1 MGTPWRTAHLKVPA
15 IFELFMAIS
24 KGFFGIRTGS
34 TKNFTFSELHGEQ
47 ITKERVSKV
56 KNPRTISQ
64 MRQRMLMAT
73 IGAAYSYLKTI
84 ADHSFEGKTVG
95 QQNMSEFMR
104 INLNKFRDAAQN
116 SNAAYAMNAY
126 GDKLI
131 NPMRYILAKG
141 SLPALPYVI
150 NSTNQIEL
158 SYNVEDVSTA
168 EKVYD
173 AMGIK
178 KGDMV
183 TFCWVIGTASLVAGV
198 FKYTPNQFNIVR
210 LKADKAGAVANPHDA
225 FSFESNHADLDINIV
240 LSAKVLKLTTSE
252 ANFGAVI
259 LSRQNAG
266 TWLRS
271 DATMVGNKS
280 IIAGVSVGNQL
291 ATYPI
296 ESELILNGGEM
307 ANKPAVGALPTPQ
320 LSLAAYSIAISTKGG
335 KSAAPKLTGA
345 PDGAAVTYASDNTT
359 IANVNSS
366 TGEVTAVGNGTANIN
381 VYVAATETT
390 AAASTAF
397 NVVVTGQTQ
406 DGSESGGGSGT
417 LPGGGDEGNMG

>member
-1 MGTPWRTAHLKVPA
+1 
-15 IFELFMAIS
+15 MAKS

-73 IGAAYSYLKTI
+73 IGAAYSYLKAI

-104 INLNKFRDAAQN
+104 LNLNKFRDAAQD

-141 SLPALPYVI
+141 SLPALPYVA
-150 NSTNQIEL
+150 NTSNQIEL

-178 KGDMV
+178 KGDML
-183 TFCWVIGTASLVAGV
+183 TFCWVIGNASLVAGV
-198 FKYTPNQFNIVR
+198 FKYTPAQFNIVR
-210 LKADKAGAVANPHDA
+210 LKADKSGAVASPHDA

-240 LSAKVLKLTTSE
+240 FSEKVLKLTTTL

-259 LSRQNAG
+259 QSRQNAG

-296 ESELILNGGEM
+296 DSELILNGGEM
-307 ANKPAVGALPTPQ
+307 ANEPSVGTLPTPQ
-320 LSLAAYSIAISTKGG
+320 LSLSAYAVKIDTKGG
-335 KSAAPKLTGA
+335 KVAAPTLTGA
-345 PDGAAVTYASDNTT
+345 PEGAAVTYSSDNTS
-359 IANVNSS
+359 IAKVDAS
-366 TGEVTAVGNGTANIN
+366 TGEVTAVGNGTANIIVN
-381 VYVAATETT
+381 VAATATT
-390 AAASTAF
+390 AAASTSF
-397 NVVVTGQTQ
+397 NAVITGQSN
-406 DGSESGGGSGT
+406 DGTNGDSGSGT
-417 LPGGGDEGNMG
+417 LPGSGSNTDNGLE

>member
-1 MGTPWRTAHLKVPA
+1 
-15 IFELFMAIS
+15 MAKS

-34 TKNFTFSELHGEQ
+34 TKNFTFSELNGEQ

-73 IGAAYSYLKTI
+73 IGAAYSYLKAI

-95 QQNMSEFMR
+95 QQCMSEFMR
-104 INLNKFRDAAQN
+104 LNLNKFRDVAQD

-141 SLPALPYVI
+141 SLPALPYVA
-150 NSTNQIEL
+150 NTSNQIEL

-178 KGDMV
+178 KGDML
-183 TFCWVIGTASLVAGV
+183 TFCWVIGNASLVEGV
-198 FKYTPNQFNIVR
+198 FKYTPIQFNIVR
-210 LKADKAGAVANPHDA
+210 LKADKSGAVATPHDA
-225 FSFESNHADLDINIV
+225 FSFENNHTDLDINIV
-240 LSAKVLKLTTSE
+240 FSEKVLKLTTTL

-259 LSRQNAG
+259 QSRQNAG

-296 ESELILNGGEM
+296 DSELILNGGEM
-307 ANKPAVGALPTPQ
+307 ANLPSVGTLPTPQ
-320 LSLAAYSIAISTKGG
+320 LSLSKYAVKIDTKGG
-335 KSAAPKLTGA
+335 KVAAPTLTGA
-345 PDGAAVTYASDNTT
+345 PDGAAVSYESNNTT
-359 IANVNSS
+359 IATVNSS
-366 TGEVTAVGNGTANIN
+366 TGEVTAVGNGIANIY
-381 VYVAATETT
+381 VHVAATATT
-390 AAASTAF
+390 AATSISFDA
-397 NVVVTGQTQ
+397 VITGQGN
-406 DGSESGGGSGT
+406 DGTSGGEGGGSDN
-417 LPGGGDEGNMG
+417 GDGME

>member
-1 MGTPWRTAHLKVPA
+1 
-15 IFELFMAIS
+15 MAKS

-34 TKNFTFSELHGEQ
+34 TKNFTFSELNGEQ

-73 IGAAYSYLKTI
+73 IGAAYSYLKAI

-95 QQNMSEFMR
+95 QQCMSEFMR
-104 INLNKFRDAAQN
+104 LNLNKFRDAAQD

-141 SLPALPYVI
+141 SLPALPYVA
-150 NSTNQIEL
+150 NTSNQIEL

-178 KGDMV
+178 KGDML
-183 TFCWVIGTASLVAGV
+183 TFCWVIGNESLVAGV
-198 FKYTPNQFNIVR
+198 FKYTPIQFNIVR
-210 LKADKAGAVANPHDA
+210 LKADKSGTVATPHDA
-225 FSFESNHADLDINIV
+225 FTFESNHTDLDINIV
-240 LSAKVLKLTTSE
+240 FSEKVLKLTTTL

-259 LSRQNAG
+259 QSRQNAG

-271 DATMVGNKS
+271 NATMVGNKS

-296 ESELILNGGEM
+296 DSELILNGGEM
-307 ANKPAVGALPTPQ
+307 ENVPSV
-320 LSLAAYSIAISTKGG
+320 
-335 KSAAPKLTGA
+335 
-345 PDGAAVTYASDNTT
+345 DGT
-359 IANVNSS
+359 
-366 TGEVTAVGNGTANIN
+366 
-381 VYVAATETT
+381 
-390 AAASTAF
+390 
-397 NVVVTGQTQ
+397 
-406 DGSESGGGSGT
+406 SGGTGSGT
-417 LPGGGDEGNMG
+417 LPGGGSGSDDGLE

>member
-1 MGTPWRTAHLKVPA
+1 
-15 IFELFMAIS
+15 MAKS

-73 IGAAYSYLKTI
+73 IGAAYSYLKAI

-95 QQNMSEFMR
+95 QQCMSEFMR
-104 INLNKFRDAAQN
+104 LNLNKFRDAAQD

-141 SLPALPYVI
+141 SLPALPYVA
-150 NSTNQIEL
+150 NTSNQIEL

-178 KGDMV
+178 KGDML
-183 TFCWVIGTASLVAGV
+183 TFCWVIGNASLVAGV
-198 FKYTPNQFNIVR
+198 FKYTPIQFNIVR
-210 LKADKAGAVANPHDA
+210 LKADKSGAVATPHDA
-225 FSFESNHADLDINIV
+225 FSFESNHTDLDINIV
-240 LSAKVLKLTTSE
+240 FSEKVLKLTTSL

-259 LSRQNAG
+259 QSRQNAG

-296 ESELILNGGEM
+296 DSELILNGGEM
-307 ANKPAVGALPTPQ
+307 ANVPSVGTLPTPQ
-320 LSLAAYSIAISTKGG
+320 LSLSKYAVKIDTKGG
-335 KSAAPKLTGA
+335 KVAAPTLTGA
-345 PDGAAVTYASDNTT
+345 PDGAAVSYESDNTT
-359 IANVNSS
+359 IATVNSS
-366 TGEVTAVGNGTANIN
+366 TGEVTAVGNGTANIY
-381 VYVAATETT
+381 VHVAATATT
-390 AAASTAF
+390 AAASTSFKA
-397 NVVVTGQTQ
+397 VITGQSN
-406 DGSESGGGSGT
+406 DGTSGGSGSGT
-417 LPGGGDEGNMG
+417 LPGGGSDNGNGME

>member
-1 MGTPWRTAHLKVPA
+1 
-15 IFELFMAIS
+15 MAKS

-73 IGAAYSYLKTI
+73 IGAAYSYLKAI

-104 INLNKFRDAAQN
+104 LNLNKFRDAAQD

-141 SLPALPYVI
+141 SLPALPYVA
-150 NSTNQIEL
+150 NTSNQIEL

-178 KGDMV
+178 KGDML
-183 TFCWVIGTASLVAGV
+183 TFCWVIGNASLVAGV
-198 FKYTPNQFNIVR
+198 FKYTPTQFNIVR
-210 LKADKAGAVANPHDA
+210 LKADKTGAVASPHDA

-240 LSAKVLKLTTSE
+240 FSEKVLKLTTSL

-259 LSRQNAG
+259 QSRQNAG

-296 ESELILNGGEM
+296 DSELILNGGEM
-307 ANKPAVGALPTPQ
+307 ANEPSVGTLPTPQ
-320 LSLAAYSIAISTKGG
+320 LSLSAYAVKIDTKGG
-335 KSAAPKLTGA
+335 KVAAPTLTGA
-345 PDGAAVTYASDNTT
+345 PDGAAVSYESDNTT
-359 IANVNSS
+359 IAIVNSS
-366 TGEVTAVGNGTANIN
+366 TGEVTAVGNGTANIY
-381 VYVAATETT
+381 VKVAATATT
-390 AAASTAF
+390 AATSTSF
-397 NVVVTGQTQ
+397 NAVITGQDNNGTTG
-406 DGSESGGGSGT
+406 DSGSGT
-417 LPGGGDEGNMG
+417 LPGGGSDYGDGFE

>member
-1 MGTPWRTAHLKVPA
+1 
-15 IFELFMAIS
+15 MAKS

-73 IGAAYSYLKTI
+73 IGAAYSYLKAI

-95 QQNMSEFMR
+95 QQCMSEFMR
-104 INLNKFRDAAQN
+104 LNLNKFRDAAQD

-141 SLPALPYVI
+141 SLPALPYVA
-150 NSTNQIEL
+150 NTSNQIEL

-178 KGDMV
+178 KGDML
-183 TFCWVIGTASLVAGV
+183 TFCWVIGNASLVAGV
-198 FKYTPNQFNIVR
+198 FKYTPIQFNIVR
-210 LKADKAGAVANPHDA
+210 LKADKSGTVATPHDA
-225 FSFESNHADLDINIV
+225 FSFESNHTDLDINIV
-240 LSAKVLKLTTSE
+240 FSENVLKLTTTL

-259 LSRQNAG
+259 QSRQNAG

-296 ESELILNGGEM
+296 DSELILNGGEM
-307 ANKPAVGALPTPQ
+307 ANVPSVGTLPTPQ
-320 LSLAAYSIAISTKGG
+320 LSLSKYAVKIDTKGG
-335 KSAAPKLTGA
+335 KVAAPTLSGA
-345 PDGAAVTYASDNTT
+345 PDGAAVSYESDNTT
-359 IANVNSS
+359 IAKVNSS
-366 TGEVTAVGNGTANIN
+366 TGEVTAVGNGTANIY
-381 VYVAATETT
+381 VHVAATATT
-390 AAASTAF
+390 AATSISFKAYI
-397 NVVVTGQTQ
+397 TGQGN
-406 DGSESGGGSGT
+406 DGTSGGEGSGT
-417 LPGGGDEGNMG
+417 LPGGGSDSGDGLE

>member
-1 MGTPWRTAHLKVPA
+1 
-15 IFELFMAIS
+15 MAKS
-24 KGFFGIRTGS
+24 SGFFGIRTGS

-47 ITKERVSKV
+47 ITKERVTRV

-73 IGAAYSYLKTI
+73 IGAAYSYLKAI

-104 INLNKFRDAAQN
+104 VNLNKFRDAALN

-126 GDKLI
+126 GDKLV

-141 SLPALPYVI
+141 SLPAMPFVI
-150 NSTNQIEL
+150 NASNQIAL
-158 SYNVEDVSTA
+158 TYDVADASTA

-183 TFCWVIGTASLVAGV
+183 TFVWVVGNASLVAGV
-198 FKYTPNQFNIVR
+198 FRYTPQQLNIVR
-210 LKADKAGAVANPHDA
+210 LKADKAGAITTPHDA
-225 FSFESNHADLDINIV
+225 FSYESNHADLDINV
-240 LSAKVLKLTTSE
+240 NLSEGVLKLATTE

-271 DATMVGNKS
+271 NATMVGNKS
-280 IIAGVSVGNQL
+280 IIEGVSVGNQL

-307 ANKPAVGALPTPQ
+307 ANEPTVTALPTPQ
-320 LSLAAYSIAISTKGG
+320 LSLSAKSVSISAKGG
-335 KSAAPKLTGA
+335 TVAAPTLTGA
-345 PDGAAVTYASDNTT
+345 PSGAAVTYSSDNTS
-359 IANVNSS
+359 IATVNSS
-366 TGEVTAVGNGTANIN
+366 TGQVTAVRNGTANITVN
-381 VYVAATETT
+381 VAGTDSSNP
-390 AAASTAF
+390 ASISF
-397 NVVVTGQTQ
+397 NVVVSGQDKDGNTG
-406 DGSESGGGSGT
+406 GSGSGT
-417 LPGGGDEGNMG
+417 LPGGGDENVSL

>member
-1 MGTPWRTAHLKVPA
+1 
-15 IFELFMAIS
+15 MAKS

-34 TKNFTFSELHGEQ
+34 TKNFTFSELHGQQ

-73 IGAAYSYLKTI
+73 IGAAYSYLKAI

-95 QQNMSEFMR
+95 QQCMSEFMR
-104 INLNKFRDAAQN
+104 LNLNKFRDAAQD

-126 GDKLI
+126 GDKQI

-141 SLPALPYVI
+141 SLPALPYVA
-150 NSTNQIEL
+150 NTSNQIEL

-178 KGDMV
+178 KGDML
-183 TFCWVIGTASLVAGV
+183 TFCWVIGNASLVAGV
-198 FKYTPNQFNIVR
+198 FKYTPAQFNIVR
-210 LKADKAGAVANPHDA
+210 LKADKSGAVASPHDA

-240 LSAKVLKLTTSE
+240 FSDKVLKLTTTL

-259 LSRQNAG
+259 QSRQNAG

-296 ESELILNGGEM
+296 DSELILNGGEM
-307 ANKPAVGALPTPQ
+307 ANEPSVGTLPTPQ
-320 LSLAAYSIAISTKGG
+320 LSLSAYAVKIDTKGG
-335 KSAAPKLTGA
+335 KVAAPTLTGA
-345 PDGAAVTYASDNTT
+345 PDGAAVTYSSDNTS
-359 IANVNSS
+359 IAKVDAS
-366 TGEVTAVGNGTANIN
+366 TGEVTAVGNGTANIYVN
-381 VYVAATETT
+381 VAATATT
-390 AAASTAF
+390 AAASTSF
-397 NVVVTGQTQ
+397 NAVITGQSQ
-406 DGSESGGGSGT
+406 DGTSGDSGS
-417 LPGGGDEGNMG
+417 DSGNGLE

>member
-1 MGTPWRTAHLKVPA
+1 
-15 IFELFMAIS
+15 MAKS
-24 KGFFGIRTGS
+24 SGFFGIRSGS

-47 ITKERVSKV
+47 ITKERVTRV

-73 IGAAYSYLKTI
+73 IGAAYSYLKAI

-95 QQNMSEFMR
+95 QQCMSEFMR
-104 INLNKFRDAAQN
+104 VNLNKFRDAALN
-116 SNAAYAMNAY
+116 SNSSYAFNAY

-141 SLPALPYVI
+141 SLPAMPYAI
-150 NSTNQIEL
+150 NAKHQIAL
-158 SYNVEDVSTA
+158 TYNVDDASTA

-183 TFCWVIGTASLVAGV
+183 TFVWVVGNASLVSGV
-198 FKYTPNQFNIVR
+198 FKYTPRQLNIVR
-210 LKADKAGAVANPHDA
+210 LKADKAGAVATPHDA
-225 FSFESNHADLDINIV
+225 FSYESNHADLDINVNQNAGV
-240 LSAKVLKLTTSE
+240 LTLASTE

-271 DATMVGNKS
+271 NATMVGNKS
-280 IIAGVSVGNQL
+280 IITGVSVANQL

-307 ANKPAVGALPTPQ
+307 ANEPSVDTLPTPQ
-320 LSLAAYSIAISTKGG
+320 LTLSTQSINIVTKGG
-335 KSAAPKLTGA
+335 TAAAPTLTGA
-345 PDGAAVTYASDNTT
+345 PSGATITYTSDNTT
-359 IANVNSS
+359 IATVNPTS
-366 TGEVTAVGNGTANIN
+366 GLVTAVGNGTANIYVN
-381 VYVAATETT
+381 VSATDTTNAAT
-390 AAASTAF
+390 TAF
-397 NVVVTGQTQ
+397 NVVVSGQDK
-406 DGSESGGGSGT
+406 DGNAGGSGSGT
-417 LPGGGDEGNMG
+417 LPGGGGSDVDL

>member
-1 MGTPWRTAHLKVPA
+1 
-15 IFELFMAIS
+15 MAKS

-73 IGAAYSYLKTI
+73 IGAAYSYLKAI

-104 INLNKFRDAAQN
+104 LNLNKFRDAAQD

-141 SLPALPYVI
+141 SLPALPYVA
-150 NSTNQIEL
+150 NTSNQIEL

-178 KGDMV
+178 KGDML
-183 TFCWVIGTASLVAGV
+183 TFCWVIGNASLVAGV
-198 FKYTPNQFNIVR
+198 FKYTPAQFNIVR
-210 LKADKAGAVANPHDA
+210 LKADKSGAVASPHDA

-240 LSAKVLKLTTSE
+240 FSEKVLKLTTSL

-259 LSRQNAG
+259 QSRQNAG

-296 ESELILNGGEM
+296 DSELILNGGEM
-307 ANKPAVGALPTPQ
+307 ANEPSVGTLPTPQ
-320 LSLAAYSIAISTKGG
+320 LSLSAYAVKIDTKGG
-335 KSAAPKLTGA
+335 KVAAPTLTGA
-345 PDGAAVTYASDNTT
+345 PDGAAVTYSSDNTS
-359 IANVNSS
+359 IAKVDAS

-381 VYVAATETT
+381 VKVAATATT
-390 AAASTAF
+390 AAASTSF
-397 NVVVTGQTQ
+397 NAVITGQDQ
-406 DGSESGGGSGT
+406 DGTSGDSGTGT
-417 LPGGGDEGNMG
+417 LPGGGSDSGDGLE

>member
-1 MGTPWRTAHLKVPA
+1 
-15 IFELFMAIS
+15 MAKS

-73 IGAAYSYLKTI
+73 IGAAYSYLKAI

-104 INLNKFRDAAQN
+104 LNLNKFRDAAQD

-141 SLPALPYVI
+141 SLPALPYVA
-150 NSTNQIEL
+150 NTSNQIEL

-178 KGDMV
+178 KGDML
-183 TFCWVIGTASLVAGV
+183 TFCWVIGNASLVAGV
-198 FKYTPNQFNIVR
+198 FKYTPAQFNIVR
-210 LKADKAGAVANPHDA
+210 LKADKSGAVASPHDA

-240 LSAKVLKLTTSE
+240 FSGKVLKLTTTL

-259 LSRQNAG
+259 QSRQNAG

-296 ESELILNGGEM
+296 DSELILNGGEM
-307 ANKPAVGALPTPQ
+307 ANEPSVGTLPTPQ
-320 LSLAAYSIAISTKGG
+320 LSLSAYAVKIDTNGG
-335 KSAAPKLTGA
+335 KVAAPTLTGA
-345 PDGAAVTYASDNTT
+345 PVGAAVTYSSDNTS
-359 IANVNSS
+359 IAKVDAS

-381 VYVAATETT
+381 VNVAATATT
-390 AAASTAF
+390 AAASTSF
-397 NVVVTGQTQ
+397 NAVITGQSN
-406 DGSESGGGSGT
+406 DGTSGDSGTGT
-417 LPGGGDEGNMG
+417 LPGGGSDTNDGLE

>member
-1 MGTPWRTAHLKVPA
+1 
-15 IFELFMAIS
+15 MAKS
-24 KGFFGIRTGS
+24 KGFFGIRSGS

-47 ITKERVSKV
+47 ITKERVSRV

-84 ADHSFEGKTVG
+84 ADHSFEGLTVG

-104 INLNKFRDAAQN
+104 VNLNKFRDAAQDN
-116 SNAAYAMNAY
+116 NAAYAMNAY

-141 SLPALPYVI
+141 SLPAMPYVI
-150 NSTNQIEL
+150 NANNQIML
-158 SYNVEDVSTA
+158 TYNVADASTA

-178 KGDMV
+178 KGDMI
-183 TFCWVIGTASLVAGV
+183 TFVWVVGNASLVSGI
-198 FKYTPNQFNIVR
+198 FKYTPKQLNIVR
-210 LKADKAGAVANPHDA
+210 LKAEKAGAIATPHDA
-225 FSFESNHADLDINIV
+225 FTYESNHAGLDISVN
-240 LSAKVLKLTTSE
+240 LSAGELKFATSE
-252 ANFGAVI
+252 ANIGAVI

-271 DATMVGNKS
+271 TATMVGNKS
-280 IIAGVSVGNQL
+280 IIAGVTVGNQL

-307 ANKPAVGALPTPQ
+307 ANTPVVETLPTPQ
-320 LSLAAYSIAISTKGG
+320 LKLNASSVSITTAGG
-335 KSAAPKLTGA
+335 TVAAPTLTGA
-345 PDGAAVTYASDNTT
+345 PSDATVTYSSDNKT
-359 IANVNSS
+359 IATVDAKS
-366 TGEVTAVGNGTANIN
+366 GQITAVGNGTANITVN
-381 VYVAATETT
+381 VAATDSTN
-390 AAASTAF
+390 AASISF
-397 NVVVTGQTQ
+397 NVVVSGQAKDGTTG
-406 DGSESGGGSGT
+406 GSGSGT
-417 LPGGGDEGNMG
+417 LPNGGGDNVDF

>member
-1 MGTPWRTAHLKVPA
+1 
-15 IFELFMAIS
+15 MAKS

-73 IGAAYSYLKTI
+73 IGAAYSYLKAI

-104 INLNKFRDAAQN
+104 LNLNKFRDAAQD

-141 SLPALPYVI
+141 SLPALPYVA
-150 NSTNQIEL
+150 NTSNQIEL

-178 KGDMV
+178 KGDML
-183 TFCWVIGTASLVAGV
+183 TFCWVIGNASLVAGV
-198 FKYTPNQFNIVR
+198 FKYSPAQFNIVR
-210 LKADKAGAVANPHDA
+210 LKADKSGAVANPHDA

-240 LSAKVLKLTTSE
+240 FSEKVLKLTTTL

-259 LSRQNAG
+259 QSRQNAG

-296 ESELILNGGEM
+296 DSELILNGGEM
-307 ANKPAVGALPTPQ
+307 ANEPSVGTLPTPQ
-320 LSLAAYSIAISTKGG
+320 LSLSAYAVKIDTKGG
-335 KSAAPKLTGA
+335 KVAAPTLTGA
-345 PDGAAVTYASDNTT
+345 PEGAAVTYSSDNTT
-359 IANVNSS
+359 IAKVDAS
-366 TGEVTAVGNGTANIN
+366 TGEVTAVGNGTANISVN
-381 VYVAATETT
+381 VAATAST
-390 AAASTAF
+390 AAASTSF
-397 NVVVTGQTQ
+397 NAVISGQDK
-406 DGSESGGGSGT
+406 DGTSGGSGSGT
-417 LPGGGDEGNMG
+417 LPGGGSDNGDGLE

>member
-1 MGTPWRTAHLKVPA
+1 
-15 IFELFMAIS
+15 MAKS

-56 KNPRTISQ
+56 KNPRTVSQ

-73 IGAAYSYLKTI
+73 IGAAYSYLKAI

-183 TFCWVIGTASLVAGV
+183 TFCWVVGTASLVAGV
-198 FKYTPNQFNIVR
+198 FKYTPAQFNIVR
-210 LKADKAGAVANPHDA
+210 LKADKSGAVANPHDA

-335 KSAAPKLTGA
+335 KSAAPILTGA

-417 LPGGGDEGNMG
+417 LPGGGDDGNMG

>member
-1 MGTPWRTAHLKVPA
+1 
-15 IFELFMAIS
+15 MAKS

-73 IGAAYSYLKTI
+73 IGAAYSYLKAI

-95 QQNMSEFMR
+95 QMCMSEFMR
-104 INLNKFRDAAQN
+104 LNLNKFRDAAQD

-141 SLPALPYVI
+141 SLPALPYVA
-150 NSTNQIEL
+150 NTNNQIEL

-168 EKVYD
+168 EKVYN

-178 KGDMV
+178 KGDML
-183 TFCWVIGTASLVAGV
+183 TFCWVVGNASLIEGV
-198 FKYTPNQFNIVR
+198 FKYTPTQFNIVR
-210 LKADKAGAVANPHDA
+210 LKADKSGAVANPHDA
-225 FSFESNHADLDINIV
+225 FSFESNHTDLDINIV
-240 LSAKVLKLTTSE
+240 FSENVLKLTTTL

-259 LSRQNAG
+259 QSRQNAG

-296 ESELILNGGEM
+296 NSELILNGGEM
-307 ANKPAVGALPTPQ
+307 ANVPSVGTLPTPQ
-320 LSLAAYSIAISTKGG
+320 LSLSAYAVRINTNGG
-335 KSAAPKLTGA
+335 KVAAPTLTGA
-345 PDGAAVTYASDNTT
+345 PDGAAVSYESDNTT
-359 IANVNSS
+359 IAIVNSS
-366 TGEVTAVGNGTANIN
+366 TGEVTAVGNGTANIY
-381 VYVAATETT
+381 VHVAATTTT
-390 AAASTAF
+390 AATSISF
-397 NVVVTGQTQ
+397 NAVISGQDN
-406 DGSESGGGSGT
+406 DGTSGGSGSGT
-417 LPGGGDEGNMG
+417 LPGGGSNGDGFE

>member
-1 MGTPWRTAHLKVPA
+1 
-15 IFELFMAIS
+15 MAKS
-24 KGFFGIRTGS
+24 KGFFGIRSGS

-47 ITKERVSKV
+47 ITKERVTRV

-73 IGAAYSYLKTI
+73 IGAAYSYLKAI

-95 QQNMSEFMR
+95 QQCMSEFMR
-104 INLNKFRDAAQN
+104 VNLNKFRDAALN
-116 SNAAYAMNAY
+116 SNAAYAFNAY

-141 SLPALPYVI
+141 SLPAMPYAI
-150 NSTNQIEL
+150 NAKHQIAL
-158 SYNVEDVSTA
+158 TYNVEDASTA

-183 TFCWVIGTASLVAGV
+183 TFVWVVGNASLVSGV
-198 FKYTPNQFNIVR
+198 FKYTPRQLNIVR
-210 LKADKAGAVANPHDA
+210 LKADKAGAVTTPHDA
-225 FSFESNHADLDINIV
+225 FSYESNHTDLDINV
-240 LSAKVLKLTTSE
+240 NLSAGVLTLASSE

-271 DATMVGNKS
+271 NATMVGNKS
-280 IIAGVSVGNQL
+280 IITGVSVANQL

-307 ANKPAVGALPTPQ
+307 ANEPSVETLPTPQ
-320 LSLAAYSIAISTKGG
+320 LTLSAQSINIITKDGTA
-335 KSAAPKLTGA
+335 AAPTLTGA
-345 PDGAAVTYASDNTT
+345 PSGATITYTSDNTT
-359 IANVNSS
+359 IATVNPTS
-366 TGEVTAVGNGTANIN
+366 GLVTAVGNGTANIYVN
-381 VYVAATETT
+381 VSATDSTNAAT
-390 AAASTAF
+390 TAF
-397 NVVVTGQTQ
+397 SVVVSGQDK
-406 DGSESGGGSGT
+406 DGNAGGSGSGT
-417 LPGGGDEGNMG
+417 LPGGGNTEVDL

>member
-1 MGTPWRTAHLKVPA
+1 
-15 IFELFMAIS
+15 MAKS

-34 TKNFTFSELHGEQ
+34 TKNFTFSELNGEQ

-73 IGAAYSYLKTI
+73 IGAAYSYLKAI

-104 INLNKFRDAAQN
+104 LNLNKFRDAAQD

-126 GDKLI
+126 GDKQI

-141 SLPALPYVI
+141 SLPALPYVA
-150 NSTNQIEL
+150 NTSNQIEL

-178 KGDMV
+178 KGDML
-183 TFCWVIGTASLVAGV
+183 TFCWVIGNASLVAGV
-198 FKYTPNQFNIVR
+198 FKYTPAQFNIVR
-210 LKADKAGAVANPHDA
+210 LKADKSGAVASPHDA

-240 LSAKVLKLTTSE
+240 FSEKVLKLTTTL

-259 LSRQNAG
+259 QSRQNAG

-296 ESELILNGGEM
+296 DSELILNGGEM
-307 ANKPAVGALPTPQ
+307 ANEPSVGTLPTPQ
-320 LSLAAYSIAISTKGG
+320 LSLSAYAVKIDTKGG
-335 KSAAPKLTGA
+335 KVAAPTLTGA
-345 PDGAAVTYASDNTT
+345 PDGAAVTYSSDNTT
-359 IANVNSS
+359 IAKVDAS

-381 VYVAATETT
+381 VKVAATATT
-390 AAASTAF
+390 AAASTSF
-397 NVVVTGQTQ
+397 NAVITGQDN
-406 DGSESGGGSGT
+406 DGTGGGG
-417 LPGGGDEGNMG
+417 LE

>member
-1 MGTPWRTAHLKVPA
+1 
-15 IFELFMAIS
+15 MAKS
-24 KGFFGIRTGS
+24 KGFFGIRSGS

-47 ITKERVSKV
+47 ITKERVTRV

-73 IGAAYSYLKTI
+73 IGAAYSYLKAI

-104 INLNKFRDAAQN
+104 INLNKFRDAALD
-116 SNAAYAMNAY
+116 SNAAYAFNAY

-141 SLPALPYVI
+141 SLPAMPYAI
-150 NSTNQIEL
+150 NAKHQIAL
-158 SYNVEDVSTA
+158 TYNVDDASTA

-183 TFCWVIGTASLVAGV
+183 TFVWVVGNASLVSGV
-198 FKYTPNQFNIVR
+198 FKYNPRQLNIVR
-210 LKADKAGAVANPHDA
+210 LKADKAGAVTTPHDA
-225 FSFESNHADLDINIV
+225 FSYESNHTDLDINVNLNAGV
-240 LSAKVLKLTTSE
+240 LTLASTE

-271 DATMVGNKS
+271 NATMVGNKS
-280 IIAGVSVGNQL
+280 IITGVSVANQL
-291 ATYPI
+291 DTYPI

-307 ANKPAVGALPTPQ
+307 ANEPSVETLPTPDLK
-320 LSLAAYSIAISTKGG
+320 LSAQSVNIVTKGG
-335 KSAAPKLTGA
+335 TAAAPTLTGA
-345 PDGAAVTYASDNTT
+345 PSGATVTYTSDNKT
-359 IANVNSS
+359 IATVNSS
-366 TGEVTAVGNGTANIN
+366 TGLVTAVGNGTAKIYVN
-381 VYVAATETT
+381 VSATDTT
-390 AAASTAF
+390 NAASTAF
-397 NVVVTGQTQ
+397 NVVVTGQ
-406 DGSESGGGSGT
+406 DNNGSTGNSGSGT
-417 LPGGGDEGNMG
+417 LPGGGNTDVDL

>member
-1 MGTPWRTAHLKVPA
+1 
-15 IFELFMAIS
+15 MAKS
-24 KGFFGIRTGS
+24 SGFFGIRSGS
-34 TKNFTFSELHGEQ
+34 TKNFTFSELHGAQ
-47 ITKERVSKV
+47 ITKERVTRV

-73 IGAAYSYLKTI
+73 VGAAYSYLKAI

-104 INLNKFRDAAQN
+104 ANLNKFRDAALD
-116 SNAAYAMNAY
+116 SNAAYAFNAY

-141 SLPALPYVI
+141 SLPAMPYAI
-150 NSTNQIEL
+150 NAKHQIAL
-158 SYNVEDVSTA
+158 TYNVDDASTA

-183 TFCWVIGTASLVAGV
+183 TFVWVVGNASLVSGV
-198 FKYTPNQFNIVR
+198 FKYTPRQLNIVR
-210 LKADKAGAVANPHDA
+210 LKADKAGAVTTPHDA
-225 FSFESNHADLDINIV
+225 FSYESNHADLDINVNLNAGV
-240 LSAKVLKLTTSE
+240 LTLASTE

-271 DATMVGNKS
+271 NATMVGNKA
-280 IIAGVSVGNQL
+280 IITGVSVANQL

-307 ANKPAVGALPTPQ
+307 ANEPTVETLPTPNLK
-320 LSLAAYSIAISTKGG
+320 LSAQSVNIVTKGG
-335 KSAAPKLTGA
+335 TAAAPALTGA
-345 PDGAAVTYASDNTT
+345 PSGATVTYTSDNKT
-359 IANVNSS
+359 IATVNPS
-366 TGEVTAVGNGTANIN
+366 TGLVTAVGNGTANIYVN
-381 VYVAATETT
+381 VSATDTTNAAT
-390 AAASTAF
+390 TAF
-397 NVVVTGQTQ
+397 NVVVTGQDK
-406 DGSESGGGSGT
+406 DGSSGDSGSGT
-417 LPGGGDEGNMG
+417 LPGGGNTDVDL

>member
-1 MGTPWRTAHLKVPA
+1 
-15 IFELFMAIS
+15 MAKS

-73 IGAAYSYLKTI
+73 IGAAYSYLKAI

-104 INLNKFRDAAQN
+104 LNLNKFRDAAQN

-183 TFCWVIGTASLVAGV
+183 TFCWVVGNASLVAGV

-320 LSLAAYSIAISTKGG
+320 LSLAAYSIAISTEGG
-335 KSAAPKLTGA
+335 KSAAPELTGA
-345 PDGAAVTYASDNTT
+345 PDGAAVTYASDNTS

-397 NVVVTGQTQ
+397 NVVVTGQAQ

-417 LPGGGDEGNMG
+417 LPGGGDNGNMG

>member
-1 MGTPWRTAHLKVPA
+1 
-15 IFELFMAIS
+15 MAKS

-73 IGAAYSYLKTI
+73 IGAAYSYLKAI

-104 INLNKFRDAAQN
+104 LNLNKFKDAAQD

-126 GDKLI
+126 QDKLI

-141 SLPALPYVI
+141 SLPALPYVA
-150 NSTNQIEL
+150 NTSNQIEL

-178 KGDMV
+178 KGDML
-183 TFCWVIGTASLVAGV
+183 TFCWVIGNASLVAGV
-198 FKYTPNQFNIVR
+198 FKYTPAQFNIVR
-210 LKADKAGAVANPHDA
+210 LKADKSGAVASPHDA

-240 LSAKVLKLTTSE
+240 FSEKVLKLTTSL

-259 LSRQNAG
+259 QSRQNAG

-296 ESELILNGGEM
+296 NSELILNGGEM
-307 ANKPAVGALPTPQ
+307 ANEPSVGTLPTPQ
-320 LSLAAYSIAISTKGG
+320 LSLSTYAVKIDTKGG
-335 KSAAPKLTGA
+335 KVAAPTLTGA
-345 PDGAAVTYASDNTT
+345 PEGATVSYESDNTT
-359 IANVNSS
+359 IAIVNSS
-366 TGEVTAVGNGTANIN
+366 TGEVTAVGNGTANIY
-381 VYVAATETT
+381 VKVAATATT
-390 AAASTAF
+390 AAASTSF
-397 NVVVTGQTQ
+397 NAVITGQAN
-406 DGSESGGGSGT
+406 DGTSGGSGSGT
-417 LPGGGDEGNMG
+417 LPGGGSDSGDSLE

>member
-1 MGTPWRTAHLKVPA
+1 
-15 IFELFMAIS
+15 MAKS
-24 KGFFGIRTGS
+24 KNFFGIRSGS

-47 ITKERVSKV
+47 ITKERVTRV

-73 IGAAYSYLKTI
+73 IGAAYSYLKAI

-104 INLNKFRDAAQN
+104 INLNKFRDAALN
-116 SNAAYAMNAY
+116 SNAAYAFNAY

-141 SLPALPYVI
+141 SLPAMPYAI
-150 NSTNQIEL
+150 NAKHQIAL
-158 SYNVEDVSTA
+158 TYNVEDASTA

-183 TFCWVIGTASLVAGV
+183 TFVWVVGNASLVSGV
-198 FKYTPNQFNIVR
+198 FKYTPRQFNIVR
-210 LKADKAGAVANPHDA
+210 LKADKAGAVATPHDA
-225 FSFESNHADLDINIV
+225 FSYESNHTDLDINV
-240 LSAKVLKLTTSE
+240 NLSAGVLTLASTE

-271 DATMVGNKS
+271 NATMVGNKS
-280 IIAGVSVGNQL
+280 IITGVSVANQL

-307 ANKPAVGALPTPQ
+307 ANEPSVETLPTPQ
-320 LSLAAYSIAISTKGG
+320 LTLSAQSINIVTKGG
-335 KSAAPKLTGA
+335 TAAAPTLTGA
-345 PDGAAVTYASDNTT
+345 PSGATISYTSDNTT
-359 IANVNSS
+359 IATVNPTS
-366 TGEVTAVGNGTANIN
+366 GLVTAVGNGTANIYVN
-381 VYVAATETT
+381 VSATDTTNAAT
-390 AAASTAF
+390 TAF
-397 NVVVTGQTQ
+397 NVVVTGQDK
-406 DGSESGGGSGT
+406 DGSAGGSGSGT
-417 LPGGGDEGNMG
+417 LPGGGNTDVDL

>member
-1 MGTPWRTAHLKVPA
+1 
-15 IFELFMAIS
+15 MAKS
-24 KGFFGIRTGS
+24 SGFFGIRSGS

-47 ITKERVSKV
+47 ITKERVTRV

-73 IGAAYSYLKTI
+73 IGAAYSYLKAI

-104 INLNKFRDAAQN
+104 VNLNKFRDAALD
-116 SNAAYAMNAY
+116 SNAAYAFNAY

-141 SLPALPYVI
+141 SLPAMPYAI
-150 NSTNQIEL
+150 NAKHQIAL
-158 SYNVEDVSTA
+158 TYNVDDASTA

-178 KGDMV
+178 KGDMI
-183 TFCWVIGTASLVAGV
+183 TFVWVVGNASLVSGV
-198 FKYTPNQFNIVR
+198 FKYNPRQLNIVR
-210 LKADKAGAVANPHDA
+210 LKADKAGAVATPHDA
-225 FSFESNHADLDINIV
+225 FSYESNHADLDINV
-240 LSAKVLKLTTSE
+240 NLSAGVLTLASTE

-271 DATMVGNKS
+271 NATMVGNKA
-280 IIAGVSVGNQL
+280 IITGVSVANQL

-307 ANKPAVGALPTPQ
+307 ANEPTVETLPTPNLK
-320 LSLAAYSIAISTKGG
+320 LSAQSVNIVTKGG
-335 KSAAPKLTGA
+335 TAAAPTLTGA
-345 PDGAAVTYASDNTT
+345 PSGATVTYTSDNKT
-359 IANVNSS
+359 IATVNPS
-366 TGEVTAVGNGTANIN
+366 TGLVTAVGNGTANIYVN
-381 VYVAATETT
+381 VSATDTTNAAT
-390 AAASTAF
+390 TAF
-397 NVVVTGQTQ
+397 NVVVTGQDK
-406 DGSESGGGSGT
+406 DGSTGDSGSGT
-417 LPGGGDEGNMG
+417 LPGGGSTDVDL

>member
-1 MGTPWRTAHLKVPA
+1 
-15 IFELFMAIS
+15 MAKS

-73 IGAAYSYLKTI
+73 IGAAYSYLKAI

-104 INLNKFRDAAQN
+104 LNLNKFRDAAQD

-141 SLPALPYVI
+141 SLPALPYVA
-150 NSTNQIEL
+150 NTSNQIEL

-178 KGDMV
+178 KGDML
-183 TFCWVIGTASLVAGV
+183 TFCWVIGNASLVAGV
-198 FKYTPNQFNIVR
+198 FKYKPAQYNIVR
-210 LKADKAGAVANPHDA
+210 LTADKSGAVASPHDA

-240 LSAKVLKLTTSE
+240 FSEKVLKLTTTL

-259 LSRQNAG
+259 QSRQNAG

-280 IIAGVSVGNQL
+280 IIAGVTVGNQL

-296 ESELILNGGEM
+296 DSELILNGGEM
-307 ANKPAVGALPTPQ
+307 ANEPSVGTLPTPQ
-320 LSLAAYSIAISTKGG
+320 LSLSAYAVRIDTKGG
-335 KSAAPKLTGA
+335 KVAAPTLTGA
-345 PDGAAVTYASDNTT
+345 PDGAEVTYSSDNTS
-359 IANVNSS
+359 IAKVNAS

-381 VYVAATETT
+381 VNVAATETT
-390 AAASTAF
+390 AAASTSF
-397 NVVVTGQTQ
+397 NAVITGQSS
-406 DGSESGGGSGT
+406 DGNSEDSGSGTIPGGGSHTDNG
-417 LPGGGDEGNMG
+417 LE